1 MTYFPLQPRYNVYTD
16 SLGEPLDNG
25 YIYIGETGLDPIANP
40 VKVSWDESGLY
51 PVTFPVRTLN
61 GYPLRDGIPAQMY
74 IEQSHNY
81 EYSILIND
89 EDGDEVFSSST
100 GLGGYFGEDASSLG
114 GQPASY
120 YAADAEVVH
129 IDGDETLND
138 EKTFSQSIVVAN
150 DFGIRLTNLSGT
162 NRLFLAQDTNDDFLL
177 GSTSAATLV
186 RSDGTF
192 THNGDIIWTSGN
204 DSALAHLDGTQTFTG
219 VNTFDDDIILTNDT
233 NLYGKDTGGTNRVI
247 ARVTSSDVLEFGN
260 ILLPVNIR
268 STTTFTNNGN
278 TIWTSGN
285 DSNIAKLDGTQT
297 FTGVNTFAADVTIDS
312 STEADIFLDS
322 GDYAYES
329 RIFFRVA
336 GVNRGYIGYTN
347 NATASSESLHFNV
360 GGVSNEVLSIDG
372 AGTLTLPET
381 AETKIELTGAT
392 NPLISFSEGAVNKG
406 YIRWMSDGYMR
417 IRNLEDSSEIR
428 VADTPIFSPNGSSL
442 YEIWHEGT
450 FAYEESTF
458 TPVLYGATTAGTG
471 TYTAQYGRY
480 QKVGNWVHFRL
491 YLTWTAHTGTGQMRI
506 SGLPY
511 TSEANNCAVIL
522 IPNNLTYTGDFPIAL
537 VLASSTEIG
546 LYNAATGTSLV
557 NLAMDTSANVAI
569 TGSYQAVAA

>member
-100 GLGGYFGEDASSLG
+100 GLGGYFGEDAGSLG

-129 IDGDETLND
+129 IDGDETIND

-192 THNGDIIWTSGN
+192 THNGDTIWTSGN
-204 DSALAHLDGTQTFTG
+204 DSALAHLAGAETFTG
-219 VNTFDDDIILTNDT
+219 TKTFSVYQVFDNNVYLNS
-233 NLYGKDTGGTNRVI
+233 KESGGTNRAI
-247 ARVTSSDVLEFGN
+247 IGMSSSDIVTLGN
-260 ILLPVNIR
+260 G
-268 STTTFTNNGN
+268 TNNLDIYSGG
-278 TIWTSGN
+278 TIAAIDSYLQLDNNYYIRGLTTGAATRGLIGITSG
-285 DSNIAKLDGTQT
+285 DI
-297 FTGVNTFAADVTIDS
+297 VDVGSGLQVTNLRS
-312 STEADIFLDS
+312 S
-322 GDYAYES
+322 
-329 RIFFRVA
+329 
-336 GVNRGYIGYTN
+336 
-347 NATASSESLHFNV
+347 
-360 GGVSNEVLSIDG
+360 
-372 AGTLTLPET
+372 GTLTFNTSDQVWTSVEF
-381 AETKIELTGAT
+381 G
-392 NPLISFSEGAVNKG
+392 FSEG
-406 YIRWMSDGYMR
+406 
-417 IRNLEDSSEIR
+417 
-428 VADTPIFSPNGSSL
+428 
-442 YEIWHEGT
+442 
-450 FAYEESTF
+450 TF
-458 TPVLYGATTAGTG
+458 TPTIWGTTTTGTG
-471 TYTAQYGRY
+471 TYTIQYGRY
-480 QKVGNWVHFRL
+480 QRVGDWVHFRI
-491 YLTWTAHTGTGQMRI
+491 YLTWTAHTGTGGMRI
-506 SGLPY
+506 GGLPF
-511 TSEANNCAVIL
+511 TSEANNCAVTL
-522 IPNNLTYTGDFPIAL
+522 VPNDLVYAGDYPIAL
-537 VLASSTEIG
+537 VLASSTNIG
-546 LYNAATGTSLV
+546 LYNATTGASLY
-557 NLAMDTSANVAI
+557 NLVMDTSANVAI

>member
-100 GLGGYFGEDASSLG
+100 GLGGYFGEDAGSLG

-192 THNGDIIWTSGN
+192 THNGDTIWTSGN
-204 DSALAHLDGTQTFTG
+204 DSALAHLAGVEDFTGVKTFNASVNFATDVFSYWGSGSSTNYIRIGHTSANGDFKLTPYLASVAQTGKVFWFNGTAQEWQIDSVNQYAVYHEGNDSALAHLAGAETFTG
-219 VNTFDDDIILTNDT
+219 TKTFSVYQILN
-233 NLYGKDTGGTNRVI
+233 NNVYLNAKESGGTNRAI
-247 ARVTSSDVLEFGN
+247 IGMSSSDIVTLGN
-260 ILLPVNIR
+260 G
-268 STTTFTNNGN
+268 TNNLDIYSGG
-278 TIWTSGN
+278 TIAAIDSYLQLDNNYYLRGLTSG
-285 DSNIAKLDGTQT
+285 
-297 FTGVNTFAADVTIDS
+297 AATRGLIGI
-312 STEADIFLDS
+312 TS
-322 GDYAYES
+322 GDIVDVGS
-329 RIFFRVA
+329 GLQV
-336 GVNRGYIGYTN
+336 TN
-347 NATASSESLHFNV
+347 LRSS
-360 GGVSNEVLSIDG
+360 
-372 AGTLTLPET
+372 GTLTFNTSDQVWTSVEF
-381 AETKIELTGAT
+381 G
-392 NPLISFSEGAVNKG
+392 FSE
-406 YIRWMSDGYMR
+406 
-417 IRNLEDSSEIR
+417 SS
-428 VADTPIFSPNGSSL
+428 
-442 YEIWHEGT
+442 
-450 FAYEESTF
+450 F
-458 TPVLYGATTAGTG
+458 TPVLYGVTTAGTG

-511 TSEANNCAVIL
+511 TSEVNNCAVTL
-522 IPNNLTYTGDFPIAL
+522 VPNNITYTGDFPIAL

-546 LYNAATGTSLV
+546 LYNAATGAGLSILD
-557 NLAMDTSANVAI
+557 MDTSANVAI

>member
-100 GLGGYFGEDASSLG
+100 GLGGYFGEDAGSLG

-129 IDGDETLND
+129 IDGDETIND

-162 NRLFLAQDTNDDFLL
+162 DRLFFAQDTNDDFLL

-192 THNGDIIWTSGN
+192 THNGDTIWTSGN
-204 DSALAHLDGTQTFTG
+204 DSALAHLAGVEDFTG
-219 VNTFDDDIILTNDT
+219 VKTFSVQAIFSATSNQIL
-233 NLYGKDTGGTNRVI
+233 
-247 ARVTSSDVLEFGN
+247 
-260 ILLPVNIR
+260 
-268 STTTFTNNGN
+268 
-278 TIWTSGN
+278 
-285 DSNIAKLDGTQT
+285 
-297 FTGVNTFAADVTIDS
+297 IDS
-312 STEADIFLDS
+312 ANNAEIQLDAGLDAS
-322 GDYAYES
+322 VSQIKAM
-329 RIFFRVA
+329 VA
-336 GVNRGYIGYTN
+336 GVNRGTIKYN
-347 NATASSESLHFNV
+347 HNATATSEELDFNV
-360 GGVSNEVLSIDG
+360 GGITNTIFSVIGDG
-372 AGTLTLPET
+372 SVNYSSTTN
-381 AETKIELTGAT
+381 ETKIILSGVD
-392 NPLISFSEGAVNKG
+392 NPLISFQEGTTSKG

-417 IRNLEDSSEIR
+417 IRNLEDASEIR

-458 TPVLYGATTAGTG
+458 TPVLYGVTTAGTG

-511 TSEANNCAVIL
+511 TSEVNNCAVTL
-522 IPNNLTYTGDFPIAL
+522 VPNNITYTGDFPIAL

-546 LYNAATGTSLV
+546 LYNAATGAGLSNLV
-557 NLAMDTSANVAI
+557 MDTSANVAI

>member
-100 GLGGYFGEDASSLG
+100 GLGGYFGEDAGSLG

-192 THNGDIIWTSGN
+192 THNG
-204 DSALAHLDGTQTFTG
+204 
-219 VNTFDDDIILTNDT
+219 
-233 NLYGKDTGGTNRVI
+233 
-247 ARVTSSDVLEFGN
+247 
-260 ILLPVNIR
+260 
-268 STTTFTNNGN
+268 N

-285 DSNIAKLDGTQT
+285 DSNIAKLDGTQI

-347 NATASSESLHFNV
+347 NATASSEVLHLNV

-381 AETKIELTGAT
+381 AETKIALTGAT

-428 VADTPIFSPNGSSL
+428 VADTPIFSPDGSSL

-458 TPVLYGATTAGTG
+458 TPVLYGVTTAGTG